1 MPSGTPVR
9 TLGGLGVGRRG
20 PGTQRLRAVQ
30 GAEGSDWVSRA
41 QASGR
46 RAVSEGR
53 APNLGRLGW
62 GARPRPHLRS

>member
-41 QASGR
+41 QASG
-46 RAVSEGR
+46 V
-53 APNLGRLGW
+53 APSVRGGPPIW
-62 GARPRPHLRS
+62 AA